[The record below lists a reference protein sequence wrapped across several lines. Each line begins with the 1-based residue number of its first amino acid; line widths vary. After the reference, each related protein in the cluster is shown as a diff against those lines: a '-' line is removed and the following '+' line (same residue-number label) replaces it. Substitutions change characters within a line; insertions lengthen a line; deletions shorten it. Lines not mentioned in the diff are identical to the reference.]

1 MLINP
6 SSNTMNYRNIIYC
19 VILILSSCNN
29 NENPFSY
36 GNDTHS
42 RGKMNLLVEESF
54 KPLFETSIYTF
65 EGQYP
70 KTDIQVKYA
79 SEGEIIDAFFK
90 DSVKTICISRD
101 FTKLEKAQLK
111 KKQVE
116 VRSDKI
122 AEDAV
127 ALILHPA
134 NPDSLMTIAQIKAII
149 RGEKTAWTGLKT
161 KINIVFDKQNSAN
174 FYYLKNFCDLNKL
187 PVNLFAV
194 NSNEE
199 VINYV
204 KENKNALGVI
214 GLNWISDSDDFDTL
228 GFVKGINVVA
238 IAKDDKSDY
247 FKPHAGFIYT
257 KEYPLSREIWLIN
270 KAKKSGV
277 NTGFVLFMKG
287 DKGQLIVQ
295 KSALVP
301 STAPVRLIQLITEE

>member
-1 MLINP
+1 MYVNLVRFSFVLLLI
-6 SSNTMNYRNIIYC
+6 SA
-19 VILILSSCNN
+19 CNN

-42 RGKMNLLVEESF
+42 RGKMSIYVEESF

-65 EGQYP
+65 QGQYP
-70 KTDIQVKYA
+70 KAKITPSYL

-101 FTKLEKAQLK
+101 FTASEKKTLK
-111 KKQVE
+111 KMKVE

-127 ALILHPA
+127 ALILHPS
-134 NPDSLMTIAQIKAII
+134 NPDSLMTIEQIKAII
-149 RGEKTAWTGLKT
+149 RGESTRWKGLKT
-161 KINIVFDKQNSAN
+161 NINIVFDKQNSAN
-174 FYYLKNFCDLNKL
+174 FFYLKNFCKLNKMPL
-187 PVNLFAV
+187 NLFAV

-204 KENKNALGVI
+204 KANKNALGVI

-228 GFVKGINVVA
+228 AFVNGINVVA
-238 IAKDDKSDY
+238 LAKDEKSDY
-247 FKPHAGFIYT
+247 FKPFAGYIYT
-257 KEYPLSREIWLIN
+257 KEYPLNREIWLIN
-270 KAKKSGV
+270 KAKQSGL

-301 STAPVRLIQLITEE
+301 ATAPVRLIQLINE

>member
-1 MLINP
+1 MYVNLVRFSFILLLI
-6 SSNTMNYRNIIYC
+6 SACNT
-19 VILILSSCNN
+19 

-36 GNDTHS
+36 GDDTHS
-42 RGKMNLLVEESF
+42 RGKMSIYVEESF

-65 EGQYP
+65 QGQYP
-70 KTDIQVKYA
+70 KAKITPSYL

-101 FTKLEKAQLK
+101 FTASEKKTLK
-111 KKQVE
+111 KMNVE

-127 ALILHPA
+127 ALILHPS
-134 NPDSLMTIAQIKAII
+134 NPDSLMTIEQIKAII
-149 RGEKTAWTGLKT
+149 RGESTRWKGLKT
-161 KINIVFDKQNSAN
+161 DINIVFDKQNSSN
-174 FYYLKNFCDLNKL
+174 FFYLKNFCKLNNM
-187 PVNLFAV
+187 PINLFAV

-204 KENKNALGVI
+204 KANKNALGVI

-228 GFVKGINVVA
+228 AFVNGINVVA
-238 IAKDDKSDY
+238 LAKDEKSDY
-247 FKPHAGFIYT
+247 FKPFAGYIYT
-257 KEYPLSREIWLIN
+257 KEYPLNREIWLIN
-270 KAKKSGV
+270 KAKQSGL

-301 STAPVRLIQLITEE
+301 ATAPVRLIQLINE

>member
-1 MLINP
+1 MYVNLVRFSFVLLLI
-6 SSNTMNYRNIIYC
+6 SACNT
-19 VILILSSCNN
+19 

-42 RGKMNLLVEESF
+42 RGKMSIYVEESF

-65 EGQYP
+65 QGQYP
-70 KTDIQVKYA
+70 KAKITPSYL
-79 SEGEIIDAFFK
+79 SEGAIIDAFFK

-101 FTKLEKAQLK
+101 FTASEKKTLK
-111 KKQVE
+111 KMKVE

-127 ALILHPA
+127 ALILHPS
-134 NPDSLMTIAQIKAII
+134 NPDSLMTIEQIKAII
-149 RGEKTAWTGLKT
+149 RGESTRWKGLKT
-161 KINIVFDKQNSAN
+161 NINIVFDKQNSAN
-174 FYYLKNFCDLNKL
+174 FFYLKNFCKLNKM
-187 PVNLFAV
+187 PINLFAV

-204 KENKNALGVI
+204 KANKNALGVI

-228 GFVKGINVVA
+228 AFVNGINVVA
-238 IAKDDKSDY
+238 LAKDEKSDY
-247 FKPHAGFIYT
+247 FKPFAGYIYT
-257 KEYPLSREIWLIN
+257 KEYPLNREIWLIN
-270 KAKKSGV
+270 KAKQSGL

-301 STAPVRLIQLITEE
+301 ATAPVRLIQLINE

>member
-1 MLINP
+1 MPINP
-6 SSNTMNYRNIIYC
+6 SSKTMDYRKIIYC

-29 NENPFSY
+29 NENPLSY
-36 GNDTHS
+36 GADTHS
-42 RGKMNLLVEESF
+42 RGKMGFLVEESF

-65 EGQYP
+65 ESQYP
-70 KTDIQVKYA
+70 KAHIQVKYA
-79 SEGEIIDAFFK
+79 SEREIIDAFFK

-101 FTKLEKAQLK
+101 FTTLEKAKLK
-111 KKQVE
+111 KNHVE

-127 ALILHPA
+127 ALILHPT

-149 RGEKTAWTGLKT
+149 RGEKTVWTGLKT

-204 KENKNALGVI
+204 KQNKNALGII

-228 GFVKGINVVA
+228 GFVSGINVVA

-247 FKPHAGFIYT
+247 FKPHAGYIYT
-257 KEYPLSREIWLIN
+257 KEYPLNREIWLIN
-270 KAKKSGV
+270 KAKKSGI

-301 STAPVRLIQLITEE
+301 ASAPVRLIQLITEE

>member
-1 MLINP
+1 M
-6 SSNTMNYRNIIYC
+6 SYRNIIC
-19 VILILSSCNN
+19 CFILLISACNN

-36 GNDTHS
+36 GADTHS
-42 RGKMNLLVEESF
+42 RGKMNLYVEESF
-54 KPLFETSIYTF
+54 KPLFETSIHTF
-65 EGQYP
+65 ESQYP
-70 KTDIQVKYA
+70 KASIQVKYA

-90 DSVKTICISRD
+90 DSLKTICISRD
-101 FTKLEKAQLK
+101 FTKLEKVQLK
-111 KKQVE
+111 KRQVE

-149 RGEKTAWTGLKT
+149 RGEKTTWTGLKT
-161 KINIVFDKQNSAN
+161 KINVVFDKQNSAN

-204 KENKNALGVI
+204 KENKNAIGII

-228 GFVKGINVVA
+228 GFVSGINVVA

-247 FKPHAGFIYT
+247 FKPHAGYIYT

-270 KAKKSGV
+270 KAKKSGI

-301 STAPVRLIQLITEE
+301 ATAPVRLIQLVTEK